1 MSYMAE
7 FRVYRL
13 AQEKVDNWRRDHATE
28 LRQLS
33 YQEMNQRV
41 TDAKVR
47 LEAEAEAEV
56 ATEEDAEARRL
67 TTIIRSST
75 LAAHIRAFYVEYEQ
89 QATLTAERDAR
100 IAAIKQEYDGQ
111 ITRPNDHIDAYNQG
125 RLALLQERIAAA
137 GLTMCSGCHTAK
149 PDVRLVYI
157 DGTGIGS
164 VSDCMSTREWFEPV
178 SELRSLCQDCR
189 TNTNA
194 APRTAYAEGSGTTY
208 QVLHATEDRSDGTY
222 ALFDGGW
229 IKSASKWTWQ
239 KHELAWRIVPETAR
253 RIHVLSCEDS
263 IGGQLAVEWE
273 LPPRIRNNYP
283 GGLQIHCPN
292 ISDYLPL
299 TDF

>member
-33 YQEMNQRV
+33 YQDMNQRV
-41 TDAKVR
+41 KEAQAR
-47 LEAEAEAEV
+47 LEAEAEAEI
-56 ATEEDAEARRL
+56 AADEDTEARRL
-67 TTIIRSST
+67 TTVIRSSN
-75 LAAHIRAFYVEYEQ
+75 LAAHIRAYYVEYEQ
-89 QATLTAERDAR
+89 QTALAAERDAR
-100 IAAIKQEYDGQ
+100 IAAIKQEYDGRT
-111 ITRPNDHIDAYNQG
+111 TRPDDHIDAYNQG
-125 RLALLQERIAAA
+125 RLTLLQERIIAA

-149 PDVRLVYI
+149 PDVLLVYI

-164 VSDCMSTREWFEPV
+164 VSDCMSTREWFEPI
-178 SELRSLCQDCR
+178 SLLRSLCQNCR
-189 TNTNA
+189 THTNE

-229 IKSASKWTWQ
+229 IKSASDWTWQ
-239 KHELAWRIVPETAR
+239 EHEPAWRLVPATAR
-253 RIHVLSCEDS
+253 RIHVLSREDS
-263 IGGQLAVEWE
+263 IGQLLTEEWE

>member
-1 MSYMAE
+1 MAE

-13 AQEKVDNWRRDHATE
+13 AQEKADKWHSDHATE

-41 TDAKVR
+41 KEAKAR
-47 LEAEAEAEV
+47 LATEAEDEITAAEEAES
-56 ATEEDAEARRL
+56 RRL
-67 TTIIRSST
+67 TVLISSSP
-75 LAAHIRAFYVEYEQ
+75 LAAHIRAYYVEHERQ
-89 QATLTAERDAR
+89 TALRAEREAR
-100 IAAIKQEYDGQ
+100 IVTIKQEYDKRT
-111 ITRPNDHIDAYNQG
+111 TRPDDHIDAYNKA
-125 RLALLQERIAAA
+125 RLTLLQERIAAA

-164 VSDCMSTREWFEPV
+164 VSDCMSTREWFEPI
-178 SELRSLCQDCR
+178 SDLRSLCQGCR
-189 TNTNA
+189 TKMNE
-194 APRTAYAEGSGTTY
+194 APRPAYAEGSGTTY
-208 QVLHATEDRSDGTY
+208 QVVHATEDRSDGTY

-229 IKSASKWTWQ
+229 IKSASDWTWQ
-239 KHELAWRIVPETAR
+239 EHEPAWRLVPAAAR
-253 RIHVLSCEDS
+253 RIHVLSREDS
-263 IGGQLAVEWE
+263 IGRQLTEEWE

-283 GGLQIHCPN
+283 GGLQIHCPD

>member
-1 MSYMAE
+1 MAE

-13 AQEKVDNWRRDHATE
+13 AQEKVDNWRSDNATE

-41 TDAKVR
+41 KEAKVR
-47 LEAEAEAEV
+47 LEAEAEAEI
-56 ATEEDAEARRL
+56 AADEDAEARQL
-67 TTIIRSST
+67 TAIVRSSP
-75 LAAHIRAFYVEYEQ
+75 LAEHIRAFYIDHEQ
-89 QATLTAERDAR
+89 QTALAAERDER
-100 IAAIKQEYDGQ
+100 IAAIKQEYDGRM
-111 ITRPNDHIDAYNQG
+111 TRPDDHIDAYNQG
-125 RLALLQERIAAA
+125 RLTLLQERIAAA
-137 GLTMCSGCHTAK
+137 GLTVCSGCHVAK
-149 PDVRLVYI
+149 PDVLLVYI

-164 VSDCMSTREWFEPV
+164 VSDCMSTREWFEPI

-189 TNTNA
+189 TGTNA

-208 QVLHATEDRSDGTY
+208 RVLHATEDRSDVTY

-229 IKSASKWTWQ
+229 IKSASGWTWQ
-239 KHELAWRIVPETAR
+239 EHEPAWRLVPVKAR
-253 RIHVLSCEDS
+253 QFYALNREDY
-263 IGGQLAVEWE
+263 IGQLLAAEWE

-283 GGLQIHCPN
+283 GGLQIDCPS